1 MKIGLFYAT
10 DTGNTRTV
18 AKLIKQQFT
27 EGEVKLYNVTKAGAE
42 DLESCDALIF
52 GTPTLGD
59 GELPETLEAF
69 LPALESAELSD
80 KPVALFG
87 LGDQVNYPKEFV
99 DALGILY
106 RKLKKLGVKFNGFW
120 PLDGYKF
127 EKSRAVV
134 DGKFVGLV
142 IDQDNQED
150 LTEGRVSAW
159 VKQVKPV
166 LLGAAAMAG

>member
-18 AKLIKQQFT
+18 AKMIKQQLA
-27 EGEVKLYNVTKAGAE
+27 EAEVKLYNVTKAGAE

-69 LPALESAELSD
+69 LPTLEGANLGG

-106 RKLKKLGVKFNGFW
+106 RKLKKLGAESNGFW
-120 PLDGYKF
+120 PLDGYQF

-134 DGKFVGLV
+134 NGKFVGLV
-142 IDQDNQED
+142 IDQDNQEE

-159 VKQVKPV
+159 VEQVKPV

>member
-18 AKLIKQQFT
+18 AKLIKQQLADA
-27 EGEVKLYNVTKAGAE
+27 EVKLYNVTKATTD
-42 DLESCDALIF
+42 DLEGCDALIF

-69 LPALESAELSD
+69 LPMLESVELSD

-106 RKLKKLGVKFNGFW
+106 RKLKKRGVKFNGFW

-134 DGKFVGLV
+134 DGKFIGLV
-142 IDQDNQED
+142 IDQDNQEE
-150 LTEGRVSAW
+150 LTEGRVSTW
-159 VKQVKPV
+159 VKQIKPV
-166 LLGAAAMAG
+166 LLGAAVA